1 MDTESQKNKFFKLIR
16 QFLRSLEEQFPSSK
30 KQIASFRKLMNNTKK
45 NKFIKYVVS
54 KLEPY
59 SHDISHNNTEIFNTD
74 EPVYLLKYIDFRKFF
89 ANEVSDENKNI
100 IWQYLQSLYIM
111 GNFILQGNSLLKGLK
126 NLEDNLNVND
136 ETGASNDEANPMNDA
151 LKNMFENLQKAQTQK
166 EQTQNDETNTDNNDE
181 NTQKTTDNQSN
192 PFGFIEEL
200 ASEIANEI
208 EIPDDLK
215 KPDAKPADLFHS
227 IFFSK
232 ENHFANMVSK
242 VGEKIQKKM
251 ETGELNQ
258 EKLFSQT
265 QDIMSNMQK
274 GLGEMQN
281 DPEMM
286 KQMGGMTNIL
296 QSMMGGLNGK
306 GGKGPDMGSMMNMFS
321 SMMGGNNGD
330 DDDEEMP
337 DLSELQDKWRK
348 TRNQEYRAAM
358 RKEQLRKKLD
368 NKRKLLE
375 NKARFEE
382 KQKQKEN
389 TEE

>member
-1 MDTESQKNKFFKLIR
+1 
-16 QFLRSLEEQFPSSK
+16 
-30 KQIASFRKLMNNTKK
+30 
-45 NKFIKYVVS
+45 
-54 KLEPY
+54 
-59 SHDISHNNTEIFNTD
+59 
-74 EPVYLLKYIDFRKFF
+74 
-89 ANEVSDENKNI
+89 
-100 IWQYLQSLYIM
+100 
-111 GNFILQGNSLLKGLK
+111 
-126 NLEDNLNVND
+126 
-136 ETGASNDEANPMNDA
+136 
-151 LKNMFENLQKAQTQK
+151 
-166 EQTQNDETNTDNNDE
+166 
-181 NTQKTTDNQSN
+181 
-192 PFGFIEEL
+192 
-200 ASEIANEI
+200 
-208 EIPDDLK
+208 
-215 KPDAKPADLFHS
+215 
-227 IFFSK
+227 
-232 ENHFANMVSK
+232 MVSK

-296 QSMMGGLNGK
+296 QSMMGGLNGQN
-306 GGKGPDMGSMMNMFS
+306 GKGPDMGSMMNMFS
-321 SMMGGNNGD
+321 SMMGGKNGD

-368 NKRKLLE
+368 NKRKMLE

-389 TEE
+389 KED